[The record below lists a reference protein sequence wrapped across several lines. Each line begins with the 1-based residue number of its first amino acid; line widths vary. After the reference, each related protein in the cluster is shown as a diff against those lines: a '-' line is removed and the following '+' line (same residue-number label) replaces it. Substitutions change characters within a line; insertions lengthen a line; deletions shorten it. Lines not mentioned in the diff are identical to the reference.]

1 LNDIVALPVS
11 SEDEAEIAVM
21 AEKSNVGLRAMTHRR
36 RANPNRTPERADEG
50 PLSGCAA
57 ACPHD

>member
-21 AEKSNVGLRAMTHRR
+21 GEKSNVGLRAMTQ
-36 RANPNRTPERADEG
+36 
-50 PLSGCAA
+50 
-57 ACPHD
+57 